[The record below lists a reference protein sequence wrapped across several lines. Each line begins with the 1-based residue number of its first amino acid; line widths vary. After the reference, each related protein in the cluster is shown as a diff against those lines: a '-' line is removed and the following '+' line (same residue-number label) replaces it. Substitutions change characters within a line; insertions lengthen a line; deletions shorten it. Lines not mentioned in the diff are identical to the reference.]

1 VPLDAVTGLFREKPA
16 NLAGIAVP
24 GMPRGSPGMEMPAGS
39 KTRFKCWDLIVR
51 EALACGA
58 PELLPTAKQ
67 GKDLCNRDTRLT
79 SK

>member
-39 KTRFKCWDLIVR
+39 IDPFQ
-51 EALACGA
+51 ALGFDRSGGVSVWRA
-58 PELLPTAKQ
+58 
-67 GKDLCNRDTRLT
+67 
-79 SK
+79 